1 MFFGRLH
8 LPVSAPGVPAELWAD
23 VTVNRIL
30 VIAATVLAVLTLM
43 DYMRLSPLLAGCLL
57 RERGN
62 IEIEHSVSQ
71 ARNRNRCAIVGLFII
86 CILADRYSLYPA
98 AFMEEIPAPY
108 RVAAILGVLL
118 AFLLLRTFLYYLIDT
133 VARLKLDSESR
144 LATHKAPYNYFLA
157 VLPLILVSVLLLW
170 LFKVPD
176 GAARMV
182 IWVELAVI
190 LFITLL
196 REGQILLS
204 GHTGFQTF
212 LYLCA
217 LELLPVASVV
227 VSAAL
232 L

>member
-8 LPVSAPGVPAELWAD
+8 LPVSPPGVSAELWAD

-30 VIAATVLAVLTLM
+30 VIAAAVLAVLSIM

-86 CILADRYSLYPA
+86 CILADRYGLYPA
-98 AFMEEIPAPY
+98 AFMEEIPAPF

-118 AFLLLRTFLYYLIDT
+118 AFLLLRVFLYFMIDT
-133 VARLKLDSESR
+133 VARPKVDSESR
-144 LATHKAPYNYFLA
+144 LSVRRAPYNYFLA
-157 VLPLILVSVLLLW
+157 VLPLILVSVLILW
-170 LFKVPD
+170 LFKAPD
-176 GAARMV
+176 GATRIV
-182 IWVELAVI
+182 IWAELAVI
-190 LFITLL
+190 LLITLL
-196 REGQILLS
+196 REGQILMS
-204 GHTGFQTF
+204 RHTGFQTF
-212 LYLCA
+212 LYLCG
-217 LELLPVASVV
+217 LELLPVAAVV
-227 VSAAL
+227 VSAVL